1 MDETKKPL
9 RIPPSYSIYAEENG
23 IFDLFKNLLSD
34 VIVNKPD
41 DPLAYILE
49 WLKRDKIEVPQIAVI
64 GPPLSGKTT
73 VSRSLF
79 KSINAVHI
87 DQNELL
93 KDANSS
99 KVHYYLK
106 RNEKVPDKIWVD
118 LIKNRLKKKDCI
130 KRGYVLEDFPRNRIQ
145 AISLQTHGILLKHLV
160 VLDTSS
166 MILIERHLGRR
177 IDPRTGDVYHT
188 TFDWP
193 SDPEIQD
200 RLVQDD
206 GTAFP
211 RNVTTELE
219 DFARC
224 IDDVIST
231 YSHIYKKINADQP
244 KTDVLTQTMTFINS
258 KNRNNSPFT
267 PRIILLGPT
276 GSGKSSIAKK
286 LSEKYGIID
295 VNCGKLIRQHISGE
309 TKLGKLAQQS
319 LDDLNCIDDDIVRRI
334 IVDRLAELD
343 ASVRGWVIHGY
354 PVTRRQAENLSDAC
368 YRPNR
373 VYFFDTPVASL
384 IERLTGR
391 LLDPVTGD
399 RYHETQNPPET
410 VEIRERCV
418 QHPKDR
424 ESAVRDTLNT
434 YKENYE
440 ELRDFYEDFKP
451 IHINADQDF
460 RSVMEYVESTIIKP
474 LPDYQQNDAV

>member
-1 MDETKKPL
+1 
-9 RIPPSYSIYAEENG
+9 
-23 IFDLFKNLLSD
+23 
-34 VIVNKPD
+34 
-41 DPLAYILE
+41 
-49 WLKRDKIEVPQIAVI
+49 
-64 GPPLSGKTT
+64 
-73 VSRSLF
+73 
-79 KSINAVHI
+79 
-87 DQNELL
+87 
-93 KDANSS
+93 
-99 KVHYYLK
+99 
-106 RNEKVPDKIWVD
+106 
-118 LIKNRLKKKDCI
+118 
-130 KRGYVLEDFPRNRIQ
+130 
-145 AISLQTHGILLKHLV
+145 
-160 VLDTSS
+160 
-166 MILIERHLGRR
+166 
-177 IDPRTGDVYHT
+177 
-188 TFDWP
+188 
-193 SDPEIQD
+193 
-200 RLVQDD
+200 
-206 GTAFP
+206 
-211 RNVTTELE
+211 
-219 DFARC
+219 
-224 IDDVIST
+224 
-231 YSHIYKKINADQP
+231 
-244 KTDVLTQTMTFINS
+244 
-258 KNRNNSPFT
+258 
-267 PRIILLGPT
+267 
-276 GSGKSSIAKK
+276 
-286 LSEKYGIID
+286 
-295 VNCGKLIRQHISGE
+295 
-309 TKLGKLAQQS
+309 LAQQS

>member
-295 VNCGKLIRQHISGE
+295 GNKKV
-309 TKLGKLAQQS
+309 
-319 LDDLNCIDDDIVRRI
+319 
-334 IVDRLAELD
+334 
-343 ASVRGWVIHGY
+343 
-354 PVTRRQAENLSDAC
+354 
-368 YRPNR
+368 
-373 VYFFDTPVASL
+373 
-384 IERLTGR
+384 
-391 LLDPVTGD
+391 
-399 RYHETQNPPET
+399 
-410 VEIRERCV
+410 
-418 QHPKDR
+418 
-424 ESAVRDTLNT
+424 
-434 YKENYE
+434 
-440 ELRDFYEDFKP
+440 
-451 IHINADQDF
+451 
-460 RSVMEYVESTIIKP
+460 
-474 LPDYQQNDAV
+474 